1 MIQNL
6 FQLTRQQAVGLG
18 NWVNRRLWL
27 EMVLAASIASALM
40 AVVSG
45 LLVLSQS
52 ARQLRHNA
60 EDLQRQLSVGLT
72 SYEPLHN
79 LQRRL
84 QQASSGLEVEMALVL
99 DQRGFV
105 LAASD
110 NALVGQPLTKV
121 LQRPDQAHLRELF
134 AECPSFSS
142 LLSCL
147 TREEVVFQG
156 PVPWIG
162 GEALMTMRQ
171 YPLAL
176 EGLGR
181 FGDRGTLITITDV
194 RPQRLEVLLFI
205 LQMFAAG
212 LLPLLAGCLGLMVLL
227 RRELIPELLKLAQID
242 ALSGIYNRRAFHETA
257 AQILAQAE
265 QRQLPVTL
273 ALIDVDHFK
282 RINDTFGHDA
292 GDAVIRAVSELLRS
306 AVRSVDLVGR
316 IGGDEFAVLAQLPGA
331 TATAILDRARVRIQA
346 TGIRMLGAVESDA
359 ALDSSAP
366 VVEVNLSIGV
376 ACSSGSAGYGL
387 AELISAADAALYVAK
402 DRGRAQVVNLE
413 EEQRG
418 SRPSRSGAT
427 PLGEWQVG
435 GI

>member
-1 MIQNL
+1 MIRDLLHQ
-6 FQLTRQQAVGLG
+6 TRDQAASLG
-18 NWVNRRLWL
+18 SWVNRRLWL
-27 EMVLAASIASALM
+27 EMVLAASFASALM
-40 AVVSG
+40 AVVAG

-60 EDLQRQLSVGLT
+60 EDLQGQLSVGLT

-79 LQRRL
+79 LQRLL
-84 QQASSGLEVEMALVL
+84 QQASTGREVETALVV
-99 DQRGFV
+99 DQRGHV

-110 NALVGQPLTKV
+110 NALVGLPLVQV
-121 LQRPDQAHLRELF
+121 LKLPGQAHLRQLF
-134 AECPSFSS
+134 ADCPSFSS

-162 GEALMTMRQ
+162 GEVLMTIRQ

-181 FGDRGTLITITDV
+181 FGDRATLITIIDV
-194 RPQRLEVLLFI
+194 RPQRLEALLFV
-205 LQMFAAG
+205 LQVFVAG

-227 RRELIPELLKLAQID
+227 RRELIPHLLHLAQID
-242 ALSGIYNRRAFHETA
+242 ALSGIYNRRAFHEA
-257 AQILAQAE
+257 AGELLARAE
-265 QRQLPVTL
+265 PSGLPFTL

-282 RINDTFGHDA
+282 QINDTHGHDA
-292 GDAVIRAVSELLRS
+292 GDEVIRGVSELLRA
-306 AVRSVDLVGR
+306 AVRSADLVGR
-316 IGGDEFAVLAQLPGA
+316 LGGDEFAILVQLPGA
-331 TATAILDRARVRIQA
+331 TATQMLDRARARIQA
-346 TGIRMLGAVESDA
+346 TGIPMRPAAQLEADGQPGPAVQVS
-359 ALDSSAP
+359 
-366 VVEVNLSIGV
+366 LSIGV
-376 ACSSGSAGYGL
+376 ASSTGPSGYGL
-387 AELISAADAALYVAK
+387 SELISAADAALYVAK

-418 SRPSRSGAT
+418 SRSSRSGAP